1 MTKVKTEKPAVVEG
15 DRDIAVNG
23 VFGNRVMVGM
33 SKTINLG
40 NYASIKVE
48 FAECRVVQDGE
59 SFNKVREEVKA
70 NAWVEIADM
79 VAIIEEASKQ

>member
-1 MTKVKTEKPAVVEG
+1 MAKTKTEKPAVVEG
-15 DRDIAVNG
+15 DRDIAANG
-23 VFGNRVMVGM
+23 IFGNRVMVGM

-59 SFNKVREEVKA
+59 SFDKVREEVKT
-70 NAWVEIADM
+70 NAWVEVADM
-79 VAIIEEASKQ
+79 VNAIEEENE

>member
-1 MTKVKTEKPAVVEG
+1 
-15 DRDIAVNG
+15 
-23 VFGNRVMVGM
+23 
-33 SKTINLG
+33 
-40 NYASIKVE
+40 
-48 FAECRVVQDGE
+48 CRVVQDGE

>member
-1 MTKVKTEKPAVVEG
+1 MAKTKIEKPAVVEG
-15 DRDIAVNG
+15 DRDIAANG
-23 VFGNRVMVGM
+23 IFGNRVMVGM

-59 SFNKVREEVKA
+59 SFDEVREEVKA
-70 NAWVEIADM
+70 NVWVEIANM
-79 VAIIEEASKQ
+79 IAIIEEANE